1 MSKRLTTVTGYQST
15 PVTLCGELHP
25 DAPKYFCTREDPDHQ
40 GDHHH
45 EYTGTTWPRE
55 ARHHR

>member
-1 MSKRLTTVTGYQST
+1 MSERLTTVTGYPST

-25 DAPKYFCTREDPDHQ
+25 DAPKYFCTIGDPGHE

-45 EYTGTTWPRE
+45 EYSDTSWRRE
-55 ARHHR
+55 AR